1 MTKIGNFTAFFWIL
15 LFISSAQAQVVLKAT
30 VQDNVVGIGKPF
42 ELVVSV
48 ISQKSV
54 DVSEPRVPDLDGF
67 TLKGQATATRQ
78 SYNMVPTPSGMDWQS
93 QTQNDFTYILVANKL
108 GNLSIGAFEVVVD
121 GQAQHTQP
129 ILIQVVP
136 AAQKPSRPQPRQQGN
151 PFGDED
157 PFEAMDRQEEEIF
170 NQLLQRRQQ
179 IFKQNDPQYKS
190 FPVNPNEAFFIQ
202 VEVDKTEVYE
212 SEQITASW
220 YIYTRG
226 QIESLDRA
234 KFPDLRGF
242 WKEIIEEVPTI
253 QFYEEVVNGIPYRK
267 ALLASH
273 ALFPLKSGT
282 SVIDEFKIKSKVRL
296 PRGGSY
302 FNWGPAQEYTKSSKP
317 VKIKVLPLPSEGR
330 PSSFTGAVGQ
340 FQIQMQPQT
349 EAASLNQP
357 YSVKIR
363 FEGHGNAKGIELP
376 AIEWPKEFEVFDT
389 RSESK
394 FFKNGTSY
402 KEFEV
407 LVIPRAQ
414 GKFTVSPIEFG
425 MFDPQQ
431 RKYLTQKSNALEIN
445 VGEGIAGANGTAVKS
460 QSPMTSTEEKV
471 VSNVPQLMT
480 SMEANSFLSSHVGT
494 AAGLILYLLS
504 AIALLWKA
512 IRDFGF
518 GQRKRNLKDIL
529 AKKLK
534 SLEGAVKN
542 NDLRKAGVGMTNLIY
557 FVLAE
562 LAEQKDS
569 SREIEK
575 MLLLCPP
582 SLRHQFGAAIV
593 KKFEIFQI
601 FGFAPEEA
609 LSSYKKN
616 NSLAQEFK
624 ETRELL
630 QQMVNSTTVD
640 KES

>member
-1 MTKIGNFTAFFWIL
+1 MTKIGSLWLLIL
-15 LFISSAQAQVVLKAT
+15 FLIPIAQAQVVLKAT
-30 VQDNVVGIGKPF
+30 VQDNEVGIGQPF

-48 ISQKSV
+48 ISSKSV
-54 DVSEPRVPDLDGF
+54 DISEPRVPDLDGF
-67 TLKGQATATRQ
+67 ILKGQSTSQ
-78 SYNMVPTPSGMDWQS
+78 SSSYKMVPTPSGMDWQS
-93 QTQNDFTYILVANKL
+93 QTQSDFTYILVANKL
-108 GNLSIGAFEVVVD
+108 GSLSLGAFEVVVD
-121 GQAQHTQP
+121 GKPQYTQP
-129 ILIQVVP
+129 IQIQVVP
-136 AAQKPSRPQPRQQGN
+136 SAKKPGRPQRPSMN

-157 PFEAMDRQEEEIF
+157 PFEAMDRQEEEMF

-179 IFKQNDPQYKS
+179 LFQQQEPQYKS

-212 SEQITASW
+212 GEQVTASW

-273 ALFPLKSGT
+273 ALFPLKSGN

-302 FNWGPAQEYTKSSKP
+302 FNWGPSQEYTKSSKP
-317 VKIKVLPLPSEGR
+317 VKIKVLPLPIDGR
-330 PSSFTGAVGQ
+330 PASFTGAVGQ
-340 FQIQMQPQT
+340 FQVQMQGQNDQ
-349 EAASLNQP
+349 ASLNQP

-376 AIEWPKEFEVFDT
+376 AIQWPKEFEVFDT

-402 KEFEV
+402 KEFEI
-407 LVIPRAQ
+407 LVIPRAKGQ
-414 GKFTVSPIEFG
+414 FTVPSIEFG

-431 RKYLTQKSNALEIN
+431 KKYIVQKSNPLEIT
-445 VGEGIAGANGTAVKS
+445 VGEGLAGTNGAAVKAP
-460 QSPMTSTEEKV
+460 SPTASTEEKT
-471 VSNVPQLMT
+471 SPGIPQLMT
-480 SMEANSFLSSHVGT
+480 TMEANSGFSALSGT
-494 AAGLILYLLS
+494 AAGLIFYLFS
-504 AIALLWKA
+504 AVVLLWKA

-518 GQRKRNLKDIL
+518 GQRKRNLKDLL

-534 SLEGAVKN
+534 SVESAVKN
-542 NDLRKAGVGMTNLIY
+542 NDLRKAGVGMTNVIY
-557 FVLAE
+557 FVLSE
-562 LAEQKDS
+562 LAEQRDS

-582 SLRHQFGAAIV
+582 SLRQEFGSKIV

-609 LSSYKKN
+609 LSVYKKGN
-616 NSLAQEFK
+616 LLSQEYN
-624 ETRELL
+624 ETKELL
-630 QQMVNSTTVD
+630 QKMVSAMALD
-640 KES
+640 KEE